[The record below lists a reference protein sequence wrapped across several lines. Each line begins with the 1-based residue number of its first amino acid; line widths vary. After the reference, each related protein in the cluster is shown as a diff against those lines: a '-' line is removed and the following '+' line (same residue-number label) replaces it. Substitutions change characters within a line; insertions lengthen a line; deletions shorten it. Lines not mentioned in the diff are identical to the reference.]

1 MCAAYS
7 PPTEDITQ
15 FNSSLFNQPEETLS
29 QAEADLLYLS
39 KTKND
44 TSTATLTTFNNQ
56 VTIKG
61 DPTIGTIGTT
71 GYLYCYKRLNL
82 YDVNSPNTNFAQM
95 YMIGGNSF
103 IIAPNSIGDS
113 VGIFIRNSGGNHVSR
128 LSVADASTTITNTLL
143 CNLGA
148 TILDGQLF
156 NTRQIKS
163 TTPSSISHQLFD
175 NMTTGGVLT
184 IGNTA
189 SSNTINGATTFS
201 QQIFLN
207 STLTS
212 YFRFSHASTT
222 YAFPFSG
229 PTIQGYYLKS
239 TGTGTTVVSA
249 TPTTILTTSSIS
261 IGVWRI
267 DFSVQNVVGAAGAG
281 TITQAQSY
289 ISTTLNGAVATA
301 VPFTGSILR
310 THVSEVYGN
319 NDVQIITS
327 SITYNQS
334 TAGVLYLNIVRTF
347 ATGTYSFTGEISIT
361 RIA

>member
-1 MCAAYS
+1 MSNYN
-7 PPTEDITQ
+7 PPTENITE
-15 FNSSLFNQPEETLS
+15 FNTSLFNQPEVILS

-44 TSTATLTTFNNQ
+44 TSTATLTTFNGG
-56 VTIKG
+56 TSIKG
-61 DPTIGTIGTT
+61 SSSFGVSNTPGGILTLYRKLQIQDINGNPTGFGELYFGSSPELGIYAISLAATLVQTFVRLYNCAAGSITPILRLEVGNAITITDGTI
-71 GYLYCYKRLNL
+71 L
-82 YDVNSPNTNFAQM
+82 
-95 YMIGGNSF
+95 
-103 IIAPNSIGDS
+103 
-113 VGIFIRNSGGNHVSR
+113 
-128 LSVADASTTITNTLL
+128 
-143 CNLGA
+143 
-148 TILDGQLF
+148 